1 MADKVNLQ
9 RGLEQL
15 DEATAKVP
23 LGLRVRREEGHA
35 LAGDGATPADRVVD
49 RPSSFEDTLVPLLR
63 DQMVPWE
70 TLEKR
75 HRAMLELVRLL
86 LGVVPN
92 CDQYL
97 EIWPPAFRT
106 YNVMVPNLL
115 NLPFSVL
122 GIGGA
127 PAGVV
132 GMSMYVA
139 SRVAECPYC
148 SAHTCSFALRR
159 GASPEKMAQAL
170 VTEDAGFSRGELAT
184 IAVARSLARI
194 PCELTAAERDEL
206 RNVYGAKRAEWIVLG
221 ATMMGF
227 LNKFMDA
234 IGVELEQAVVAEVRT
249 TMGRDWSPGKA
260 GAALDPR
267 AATKPPPPADGLLTK
282 VRIVPLLPAALRTDA
297 RWQRGVPGAWPAVG
311 DFLRER
317 TGHDFPVLSRLHHRR
332 AVRSVASMLRENLNP
347 VSTIIGLDIK
357 ILAGVVFA
365 EVVAD
370 EALAGDVRAMAGKHA
385 VTDVQMDAA
394 ARFARREGDAALPH
408 GNPKLRA
415 ALTLSRAAS
424 PSPARIDADV
434 VATCREGG
442 LSAPAIVELVCW
454 LSVLQMLHRL
464 SCFYA
469 RP

>member
-1 MADKVNLQ
+1 MA
-9 RGLEQL
+9 
-15 DEATAKVP
+15 
-23 LGLRVRREEGHA
+23 
-35 LAGDGATPADRVVD
+35 
-49 RPSSFEDTLVPLLR
+49 DTLVPLLR

-70 TLEKR
+70 TLEQR
-75 HRAMLELVRLL
+75 HRPMLELVRLL

-106 YNVMVPNLL
+106 YNIMVPNLL

-122 GIGGA
+122 GMGGA

-139 SRVAECPYC
+139 SRTAECPYC

-159 GASPEKMAQAL
+159 GASPEKLAL
-170 VTEDAGFSRGELAT
+170 VTEDAGFSRGERAT
-184 IAVARSLARI
+184 VAVARSLACI
-194 PCELTAAERDEL
+194 PCELAAAERDEL
-206 RNVYGAKRAEWIVLG
+206 IGAYGAKRAEWIVLG
-221 ATMMGF
+221 AAMMGF

-267 AATKPPPPADGLLTK
+267 AETKPPPPADGLSTK
-282 VRIVPLLPAALRTDA
+282 LRIVPLLPAALRTDA
-297 RWQRGVPGAWPAVG
+297 RWQRGVPSAWPAVG
-311 DFLRER
+311 DFLFER

-332 AVRSVASMLRENLNP
+332 AIRSVASMVRENLNP
-347 VSTIIGLDIK
+347 GSTVIGLDTK

-370 EALAGDVRAMAGKHA
+370 ETLAGDVRAMAGKHA
-385 VTDVQMDAA
+385 VTDVQIDAA
-394 ARFARREGDAALPH
+394 ARFARGEGDA
-408 GNPKLRA
+408 NPKLRA

-434 VATCREGG
+434 VATCREAG

-464 SCFYA
+464 GCFYA

>member
-1 MADKVNLQ
+1 MSA
-9 RGLEQL
+9 
-15 DEATAKVP
+15 
-23 LGLRVRREEGHA
+23 RRA
-35 LAGDGATPADRVVD
+35 AIAAVGDGVAPDR
-49 RPSSFEDTLVPLLR
+49 SSSVEHTLVPLLR

-70 TLEKR
+70 TLQER
-75 HRAMLELVRLL
+75 HGAMLDLVGLL

-139 SRVAECPYC
+139 SRTAQCPYC

-159 GASPEKMAQAL
+159 GAPPEKIAQAL
-170 VTEDAGFSRGELAT
+170 MTERAGFSRGELAT
-184 IAVARSLARI
+184 VAVARSLARI

-206 RNVYGAKRAEWIVLG
+206 IGVYGAKRAEWIVLG

-234 IGVELEQAVVAEVRT
+234 IGVELEQVVVAEVRT

-267 AATKPPPPADGLLTK
+267 LATKPPPPADGLLTK
-282 VRIVPLLPAALRTDA
+282 LRIFPLLPAALRMDA
-297 RWQRGVPGAWPAVG
+297 RWQRGVPSAWPAVG
-311 DFLRER
+311 DYLRER
-317 TGHDFPVLSRLHHRR
+317 TGHDFPVLSRLHHDR

-347 VSTIIGLDIK
+347 VSTIIGLDTK

-365 EVVAD
+365 EIVAD
-370 EALAGDVRAMAGKHA
+370 APLAGDVRAMAAKHA
-385 VTDVQMDAA
+385 ITDSQIDAA
-394 ARFARREGDAALPH
+394 ARFARTEGDAALPD
-408 GNPKLRA
+408 GDPKLRA
-415 ALTLSRAAS
+415 ALKLSRAAS

-434 VATCREGG
+434 VTTCLQGG
-442 LSAPAIVELVCW
+442 LSAPAIVELICW

>member
-1 MADKVNLQ
+1 MS
-9 RGLEQL
+9 
-15 DEATAKVP
+15 
-23 LGLRVRREEGHA
+23 
-35 LAGDGATPADRVVD
+35 GDGATPADRVVD
-49 RPSSFEDTLVPLLR
+49 RSSSVEDTLVPLLR
-63 DQMVPWE
+63 DHLVPWE
-70 TLEKR
+70 TLEER
-75 HRAMLELVRLL
+75 HGAMLDLVRLL

-106 YNVMVPNLL
+106 YNIMVPNFL

-127 PAGVV
+127 PTDVV

-139 SRVAECPYC
+139 SRIAECPYC

-159 GASPEKMAQAL
+159 GAPPEKMAQAL
-170 VTEDAGFSRGELAT
+170 ATEGAGFSRGELAT
-184 IAVARSLARI
+184 IAVARSLACI
-194 PCELTAAERDEL
+194 PCELAAAEREEL
-206 RNVYGAKRAEWIVLG
+206 TCVYGPKHAEWIVLG
-221 ATMMGF
+221 AAMMGF

-267 AATKPPPPADGLLTK
+267 LATKPPPPADGLLTK
-282 VRIVPLLPAALRTDA
+282 LRIVPLLPAAIRMDA
-297 RWQRGVPGAWPAVG
+297 RWQRGVPSAWPAVG

-317 TGHDFPVLSRLHHRR
+317 TGHEFPVLSRLHHRR
-332 AVRSVASMLRENLNP
+332 AVRSVASMLRENLDP
-347 VSTIIGLDIK
+347 VSTVIGLDSK
-357 ILAGVVFA
+357 VLAGVVFA

-370 EALAGDVRAMAGKHA
+370 QELADGVRAMAGKHA
-385 VTDVQMDAA
+385 VPDLQMDAA
-394 ARFARREGDAALPH
+394 ARFARREGDAVLPD
-408 GNPKLRA
+408 GNSKLRA

-424 PSPARIDADV
+424 PSPARIDAGV

-442 LSAPAIVELVCW
+442 LSAPAIVELISW

-464 SCFYA
+464 SWFYS

>member
-1 MADKVNLQ
+1 MADKEDLQ

-15 DEATAKVP
+15 DEATAKLP
-23 LGLRVRREEGHA
+23 LGSRVRPGDGHA
-35 LAGDGATPADRVVD
+35 LVGDGATPADRVVD
-49 RPSSFEDTLVPLLR
+49 RPSSVEDTLVPLLR
-63 DQMVPWE
+63 DHMVPWE
-70 TLEKR
+70 TLEER

-127 PAGVV
+127 PASVV

-139 SRVAECPYC
+139 SRIAECPYC

-159 GASPEKMAQAL
+159 GAPPETMAQAL

-184 IAVARSLARI
+184 IAVARSLACI
-194 PCELTAAERDEL
+194 PCELAAAERDEL
-206 RNVYGAKRAEWIVLG
+206 ISVYGAKRAEWIVLG
-221 ATMMGF
+221 AAMMGF

-282 VRIVPLLPAALRTDA
+282 LRIVPLLPAALRMDA
-297 RWQRGVPGAWPAVG
+297 SWQRGVPSAWPAVG
-311 DFLRER
+311 HFLRER
-317 TGHDFPVLSRLHHRR
+317 TGHNFPALSRLHHRR
-332 AVRSVASMLRENLNP
+332 AVRSVTSMLRENLNP
-347 VSTIIGLDIK
+347 ESTIIGLDTK

-370 EALAGDVRAMAGKHA
+370 QALAGDVRAMAGRHA
-385 VTDVQMDAA
+385 VTDFQMDAA
-394 ARFARREGDAALPH
+394 AQFARREGDALPD
-408 GNPKLRA
+408 GNRKLHA

>member
-1 MADKVNLQ
+1 MAEQENLP

-15 DEATAKVP
+15 EEASAKLP
-23 LGLRVRREEGHA
+23 LGSRVRRGDGHA
-35 LAGDGATPADRVVD
+35 LAGDGAAPADRVVD
-49 RPSSFEDTLVPLLR
+49 RPSSVEDTLVPLLR

-70 TLEKR
+70 TLEER

-106 YNVMVPNLL
+106 YNIMVPNLL

-122 GIGGA
+122 GIGGP

-132 GMSMYVA
+132 GMGMYVA
-139 SRVAECPYC
+139 SRTAECPYC

-159 GASPEKMAQAL
+159 GASPEQLAHAL
-170 VTEDAGFSRGELAT
+170 ATEDAGLSRGELAT
-184 IAVARSLARI
+184 IAVARSLACI
-194 PCELTAAERDEL
+194 PCELAPAERDEL
-206 RNVYGAKRAEWIVLG
+206 IRVYRPRRAEWIVLG
-221 ATMMGF
+221 AAMMGF

-267 AATKPPPPADGLLTK
+267 AAMKPPPPADGLLTK
-282 VRIVPLLPAALRTDA
+282 LRIVPRLPAAVRKDA
-297 RWQRGVPGAWPAVG
+297 RWQRGVPGVWPAVG

-317 TGHDFPVLSRLHHRR
+317 TGHDFPLLARLHHRR

-347 VSTIIGLDIK
+347 ASTIIGLETK
-357 ILAGVVFA
+357 VLAGVVFA
-365 EVVAD
+365 EIVAD
-370 EALAGDVRAMAGKHA
+370 ETLAGDVRAMAAKHA
-385 VTDVQMDAA
+385 VTDLQMNAA
-394 ARFARREGDAALPH
+394 ARFARSQGDTALPD

-469 RP
+469 RR

>member
-1 MADKVNLQ
+1 MAD
-9 RGLEQL
+9 
-15 DEATAKVP
+15 
-23 LGLRVRREEGHA
+23 
-35 LAGDGATPADRVVD
+35 TPADRVVD
-49 RPSSFEDTLVPLLR
+49 RPSSAEDTLVPLLR
-63 DQMVPWE
+63 DHMVPWE
-70 TLEKR
+70 TLEER

-92 CDQYL
+92 CDRYL

-106 YNVMVPNLL
+106 YNVMVPNFL

-139 SRVAECPYC
+139 SRIAECPYC

-159 GASPEKMAQAL
+159 GASREKMAQAL
-170 VTEDAGFSRGELAT
+170 VTEGAGFGRGELAT
-184 IAVARSLARI
+184 IAVARSLACI
-194 PCELTAAERDEL
+194 PCELVAAERDEL
-206 RNVYGAKRAEWIVLG
+206 ISVYGPKRAEWIVLG
-221 ATMMGF
+221 AAMMGF

-282 VRIVPLLPAALRTDA
+282 LRIVPLLPAALRLDA
-297 RWQRGVPGAWPAVG
+297 RWQKGVPSAWPAVG

-317 TGHDFPVLSRLHHRR
+317 TGHDFPALSRLHHRR
-332 AVRSVASMLRENLNP
+332 AIRSVASMLRENLNP
-347 VSTIIGLDIK
+347 VSTIIGLDTK
-357 ILAGVVFA
+357 LLAGVVFA

-370 EALAGDVRAMAGKHA
+370 DALAGDVRATARSHA
-385 VTDVQMDAA
+385 VTDLQIDAA
-394 ARFARREGDAALPH
+394 ARFARREGDAALPD
-408 GNPKLRA
+408 GTPKLRA

-464 SCFYA
+464 SCFYS

>member
-1 MADKVNLQ
+1 
-9 RGLEQL
+9 
-15 DEATAKVP
+15 
-23 LGLRVRREEGHA
+23 
-35 LAGDGATPADRVVD
+35 
-49 RPSSFEDTLVPLLR
+49 
-63 DQMVPWE
+63 
-70 TLEKR
+70 
-75 HRAMLELVRLL
+75 
-86 LGVVPN
+86 
-92 CDQYL
+92 
-97 EIWPPAFRT
+97 
-106 YNVMVPNLL
+106 MVPNLL

-139 SRVAECPYC
+139 SRSAACPYC

-159 GASPEKMAQAL
+159 GASPEKMTRAL

-184 IAVARSLARI
+184 IAVARSLACI
-194 PCELTAAERDEL
+194 PCEPAAVERDEL
-206 RNVYGAKRAEWIVLG
+206 ISVYGAKRAEWIVLG
-221 ATMMGF
+221 AAMMGF

-234 IGVELEQAVVAEVRT
+234 IGVELEPAVVAEVRT

-267 AATKPPPPADGLLTK
+267 AATEPPPADGLLTK
-282 VRIVPLLPAALRTDA
+282 LRILPLLPAALRMDA
-297 RWQRGVPGAWPAVG
+297 RWQRGVPSAWPAVG

-317 TGHDFPVLSRLHHRR
+317 TGHDFPALSRLHHRR

-347 VSTIIGLDIK
+347 VSTIIGLDTK

-370 EALAGDVRAMAGKHA
+370 EALAGDVCAMAGKHA
-385 VTDVQMDAA
+385 VTDLQMDAA
-394 ARFARREGDAALPH
+394 ARFARREGDAALPD
-408 GNPKLRA
+408 GNRTLRA

-424 PSPARIDADV
+424 PSPARIDAGV